1 MGCAASDTR
10 IRTPLYLCRCD
21 TVMLLK
27 QGTKVAGIGY
37 SNFGGNLTYGK
48 VTDF

>member
-10 IRTPLYLCRCD
+10 IITPLYLCRCD